1 MRVIGRAIT
10 INLLNL
16 DFLVLASVGASKH
29 VSDEAENLSVL
40 DSIVAEEGET
50 IGKGVNVSGAVAN
63 VYEFH
68 VR

>member
-10 INLLNL
+10 INVLNL

-29 VSDEAENLSVL
+29 VSHKAEQFSVL
-40 DSIVAEEGET
+40 DFIVAEEGESMR
-50 IGKGVNVSGAVAN
+50 KRVNVSGTVAN

-68 VR
+68 IR